1 MNKDFSIK
9 KFFVRLLIILPLIYI
24 GFGWWIGVNY
34 GQKSVIFGPYADIP
48 IVVKTS
54 LLGSSLEDISG
65 SKALVMVVPP
75 KEADKSDQDATYF
88 KISGYFEVPGTWNF
102 DFSPSGND
110 ILLPKTFAM
119 TGSYSRAIFY
129 ELKNPRHRLGSLSVR
144 ELYDLLKEAGRTKDT
159 LKLMP
164 YLFISRYIQSTRKV
178 SATLSI
184 LSTHVPA
191 VLTYCFGKLVLI
203 VAFTTPSIKN

>member
-75 KEADKSDQDATYF
+75 KEADKPGQDSTYF
-88 KISGYFEVPGTWNF
+88 KITGYFEVPGT
-102 DFSPSGND
+102 
-110 ILLPKTFAM
+110 
-119 TGSYSRAIFY
+119 
-129 ELKNPRHRLGSLSVR
+129 
-144 ELYDLLKEAGRTKDT
+144 
-159 LKLMP
+159 
-164 YLFISRYIQSTRKV
+164 
-178 SATLSI
+178 
-184 LSTHVPA
+184 
-191 VLTYCFGKLVLI
+191 
-203 VAFTTPSIKN
+203 